1 MKQYSYSEV
10 YHAMNELSL
19 CQSGLDDIKVL
30 VSTALDSFNDSY
42 PGRSET
48 DQLLSATYKFLNY
61 FVDDYNKNFEYAW
74 SVTIAAARE
83 LDDVKAKLS
92 RLENP
97 ENPQYTDEEMIA
109 MCNQQD
115 RVVKWILPVE
125 ECKDA
130 DTDKTEYFVSFPDD
144 LLEAANLK
152 EGDQV
157 EWIDRGDGSFK
168 LCKVN

>member
-1 MKQYSYSEV
+1 MKQYSYSDV
-10 YHAMNELSL
+10 HHVMNELSL
-19 CQSGLDDIKVL
+19 CQSGLDELKVL
-30 VSTALDSFNDSY
+30 VSTTMDSFNDNY

-48 DQLLSATYKFLNY
+48 DQLLSVTYKFLNY
-61 FVDDYNKNFEYAW
+61 FVDEYDKKFNDAW
-74 SVTIAAARE
+74 SVSIAVARE

-97 ENPQYTDEEMIA
+97 DNPQYTDEELTA

-125 ECKDA
+125 QFAGSD
-130 DTDKTEYFVSFPDD
+130 EYLVSFPED
-144 LLEAANLK
+144 LLEAANLQ

-157 EWIDRGDGSFK
+157 EWINRGDGSFE
-168 LCKVN
+168 LRKVN